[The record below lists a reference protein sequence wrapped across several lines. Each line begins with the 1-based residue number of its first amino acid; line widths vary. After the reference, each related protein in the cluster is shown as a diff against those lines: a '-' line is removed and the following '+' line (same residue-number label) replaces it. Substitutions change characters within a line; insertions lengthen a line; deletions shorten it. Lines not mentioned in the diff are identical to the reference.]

1 MSKIAI
7 FICIGIC
14 AWSLNYFLGYLQI
27 KNFNREFIDLR
38 RKGKVAVGRKKG
50 SFVSGSVVLFLITDE
65 GEIIEG
71 KLLYGTSVLARVR
84 DFNKFNN
91 RTLASIKSDELKG
104 VKGPLKKSILD
115 AKKNYEFFLT
125 EKEKE
130 NARNI

>member
-1 MSKIAI
+1 MSNVAI

-14 AWSLNYFLGYLQI
+14 AWSLNYFFGYMQI
-27 KNFNREFIDLR
+27 KNFNKEFIDLR

-50 SFVSGSVVLFLITDE
+50 SFASGSIVMFLITDE
-65 GEIIEG
+65 GDILEG
-71 KLLYGTSVLARVR
+71 KLLYGTSVLARVK

-91 RTLASIKSDELKG
+91 RTLISIKSEELKG
-104 VKGPLKKSILD
+104 IKRPLKKSILD

-130 NARNI
+130 NAKNI